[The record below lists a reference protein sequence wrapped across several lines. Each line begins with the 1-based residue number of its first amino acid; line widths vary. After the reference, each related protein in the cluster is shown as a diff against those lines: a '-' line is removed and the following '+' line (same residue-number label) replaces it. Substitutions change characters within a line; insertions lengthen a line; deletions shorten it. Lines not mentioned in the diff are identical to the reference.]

1 VNVHSSEPAR
11 LVGSL
16 SGYGLSWIDVQPDLR
31 ELWLQFIAG
40 MKEPRYVL
48 HFFGVSKAS
57 FSLQPGNEPPYTV
70 ADAILTDGSGALDT
84 DTAGPLT
91 FHVEGEVIVDIVCR
105 NCTVYSER
113 LRQLPASE
121 PSSFT

>member
-1 VNVHSSEPAR
+1 MNVPSSEPAR
-11 LVGSL
+11 LVSTL

-31 ELWLQFIAG
+31 ELRLQFIAG
-40 MKEPRYVL
+40 VKEPRYVL
-48 HFFGVSKAS
+48 HFFGISKAS

-70 ADAILTDGSGALDT
+70 ADAILTDCSGALDT
-84 DTAGPLT
+84 DTAGPLR

-113 LRQLPASE
+113 LSRPPAPG